1 MHTVKRDLVL
11 EKRPAKETYIHRNRP
26 ANETQK
32 RDLLGAGSL
41 VHNAVCQKG
50 PVYMKRDL

>member
-1 MHTVKRDLVL
+1 MSKETYVH
-11 EKRPAKETYIHRNRP
+11 EERPAKETYMHKHRP

-41 VHNAVCQKG
+41 LHNAVCQKR